1 MNCPM
6 FRWWSDLQ
14 VVKAAALAALLFFP
28 FAAAADADA
37 MTRVLKETPT
47 PQGFSFCWGGTCA
60 AIEQIGLTAEEWSR
74 VRAMFGPL
82 PPDAESERET
92 VRAAIG
98 LLESIVGP
106 KTGTAGDR
114 AGTFGNSAWPG
125 QLDCNDEATNTTSYM
140 RMMRADG
147 LMRFHEILDTKTRG
161 GFLIFGRHS
170 TAVIAEIGSMKKFAV
185 DSWFYDNGQ
194 PATVLPLGIWQAGWK
209 PDNSAA
215 H

>member
-14 VVKAAALAALLFFP
+14 VVKAAALAALLVFP

-60 AIEQIGLTAEEWSR
+60 AIEQVGLTAEEWSR
-74 VRAMFGPL
+74 VRAMFDPM
-82 PPDAESERET
+82 PRDAESERET

-125 QLDCNDEATNTTSYM
+125 QLDCNDEATNSTNYM

-194 PATVLPLGIWQAGWK
+194 AATILPLDTWQAGWK
-209 PDNSAA
+209 PENSAA

>member
-1 MNCPM
+1 M

-37 MTRVLKETPT
+37 MTHILKETPT
-47 PQGFSFCWGGTCA
+47 PQHFSFCWGGTCA
-60 AIEQIGLTAEEWSR
+60 AIEQVGLTAEEWSR
-74 VRAMFGPL
+74 VRAMFDPM
-82 PPDAESERET
+82 PRDAESERET

-125 QLDCNDEATNTTSYM
+125 QLDCNDEATNSTNYM

-194 PATVLPLGIWQAGWK
+194 PATVLPLDTWQAGWK